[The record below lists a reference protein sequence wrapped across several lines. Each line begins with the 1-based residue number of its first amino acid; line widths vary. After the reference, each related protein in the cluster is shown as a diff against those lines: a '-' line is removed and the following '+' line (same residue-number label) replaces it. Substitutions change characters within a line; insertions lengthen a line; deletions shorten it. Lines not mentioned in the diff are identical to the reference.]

1 MNGDERY
8 IKQQIFYHSIDDT
21 YALIAY
27 SLQYPLS
34 ALSSSL
40 LVEKVRY
47 VVVQQQIEPMAIN
60 SGTNYNYNDD
70 DNGEHEHEHDA
81 DDINNDDSDDDIDD
95 DYKNGYNNDK
105 RYNNIT
111 YSYMKMWKLF
121 LDCNK
126 NSICK
131 CYFTE
136 MIKR

>member
-8 IKQQIFYHSIDDT
+8 NKRQIFYHSIYDT

-47 VVVQQQIEPMAIN
+47 VVVQQQIEPMVIN
-60 SGTNYNYNDD
+60 SGTNYNDDGD
-70 DNGEHEHEHDA
+70 DNGEHEHEYDA
-81 DDINNDDSDDDIDD
+81 DDIIDNDNDEMMIIKMVIIMIKR
-95 DYKNGYNNDK
+95 YKNVTHSN
-105 RYNNIT
+105 
-111 YSYMKMWKLF
+111 MKMWKLF
-121 LDCNK
+121 LHCIK
-126 NSICK
+126 NSIGK